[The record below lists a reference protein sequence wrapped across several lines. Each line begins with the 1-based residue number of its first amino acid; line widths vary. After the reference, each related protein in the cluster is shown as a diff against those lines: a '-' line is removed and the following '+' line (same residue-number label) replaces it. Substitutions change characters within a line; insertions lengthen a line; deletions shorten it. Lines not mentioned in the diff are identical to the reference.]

1 MYTLDANIFARDAN
15 PRDPFYAT
23 CHALLERLAS
33 TAAPVIEPGLLLAE
47 VAGAIS
53 RATRD
58 PLRARV
64 YLELLRAIP
73 SLTFAPSDDALAE
86 ASAYLAADYALRGAD
101 AVYVATARQHN
112 SALVTLDREVRERVI
127 TIFRNAAQRNQTT
140 NEQGCKSQGHSALR
154 PSCTAT
160 AQAAPAHPHRPRPA
174 AASGRARRHTRRA
187 RCARRQSLH
196 RTPGQRRAPHRC

>member
-1 MYTLDANIFARDAN
+1 VYTLDANIFARDAN

-23 CHALLERLAS
+23 YHALLDRLAS

-58 PLRARV
+58 PLRARI

-73 SLTFAPSDDALAE
+73 SLTFAPFDDALAE

-101 AVYVATARQHN
+101 AVYMATARQHN
-112 SALVTLDREVRERVI
+112 SALVTLDRKVRERVI
-127 TIFRNAAQRNQTT
+127 TIVRVLTPEAALSELGT
-140 NEQGCKSQGHSALR
+140 E
-154 PSCTAT
+154 
-160 AQAAPAHPHRPRPA
+160 
-174 AASGRARRHTRRA
+174 
-187 RCARRQSLH
+187 
-196 RTPGQRRAPHRC
+196 